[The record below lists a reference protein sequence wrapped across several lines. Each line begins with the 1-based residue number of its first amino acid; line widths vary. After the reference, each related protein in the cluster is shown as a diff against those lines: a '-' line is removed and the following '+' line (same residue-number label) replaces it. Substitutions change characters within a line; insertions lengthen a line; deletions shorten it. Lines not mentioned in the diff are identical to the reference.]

1 MVNILLSTYDFS
13 NGNCYSKLKPYLKPN
28 MRVVIIPFSHDLL
41 YYKKEKLFN
50 SLYDYERGK
59 DYNIICKEFYQ
70 FGIEKENVYVLNP
83 FRDTKAY
90 MKYRINKADVVFFT
104 GGNPIT
110 FMKLIKRFGVFEDL
124 MNFKGITIGASAG
137 AMIQLEEFMT
147 YYLPWER
154 YPYMCF
160 KGLGYVK
167 GIDVIVHWTNNE
179 WQDIAKIISH
189 IERRIPY
196 VNLPDGECLIFN

>member
-1 MVNILLSTYDFS
+1 MTNILLSTYDFS
-13 NGNCYSKLKPYLKPN
+13 NGNCYSKLKEHLKPN

-110 FMKLIKRFGVFEDL
+110 FIKLIKRFGVFEDL
-124 MNFKGITIGASAG
+124 MNFKGITIGASARCNNTTRGVYDLLSTLGEISLHVFQG
-137 AMIQLEEFMT
+137 ARLR
-147 YYLPWER
+147 ER
-154 YPYMCF
+154 
-160 KGLGYVK
+160 
-167 GIDVIVHWTNNE
+167 N
-179 WQDIAKIISH
+179 
-189 IERRIPY
+189 RRSSS
-196 VNLPDGECLIFN
+196 LDK